1 MLADFFHRLKLMER
15 RGSGMKKII
24 GEYKR
29 YEDLENYHAPEFS
42 SNASEFHAVL
52 WNLNYGTDAAKEFV
66 KEDAK
71 FTKEFIKAQRMIY
84 KLISEQPHS
93 STAMMAEK
101 IGVSP
106 RQVQKYL
113 KQLSDLHLIVREGGR
128 KNGIWKILDDEY
140 EDFFKRI

>member
-1 MLADFFHRLKLMER
+1 
-15 RGSGMKKII
+15 MKS
-24 GEYKR
+24 
-29 YEDLENYHAPEFS
+29 YHTPEFS
-42 SNASEFHAVL
+42 SNASEFHATL
-52 WNLNYGTDAAKEFV
+52 WNLNYEADAVKEDAKFVKEFVKEDAKFVKEFV

-93 STAMMAEK
+93 SAAMMAEK
-101 IGVSP
+101 IGVSS

-140 EDFFKRI
+140 EGFFKRI

>member
-1 MLADFFHRLKLMER
+1 
-15 RGSGMKKII
+15 MKS
-24 GEYKR
+24 
-29 YEDLENYHAPEFS
+29 YHTPEFS
-42 SNASEFHAVL
+42 SNASEFHATL
-52 WNLNYGTDAAKEFV
+52 WNLNYEADAVKEFVKEDAKFV

-93 STAMMAEK
+93 SAAMMAEK
-101 IGVSP
+101 IGVSS

-140 EDFFKRI
+140 EGFFKRI

>member
-1 MLADFFHRLKLMER
+1 MTYSRV
-15 RGSGMKKII
+15 
-24 GEYKR
+24 
-29 YEDLENYHAPEFS
+29 S
-42 SNASEFHAVL
+42 SNASEFHATL
-52 WNLNYGTDAAKEFV
+52 WNLNYGTDAAKEFVKEDAKFAKEFV

-93 STAMMAEK
+93 SAAMMAEK
-101 IGVSP
+101 IGVSS

>member
-1 MLADFFHRLKLMER
+1 M
-15 RGSGMKKII
+15 
-24 GEYKR
+24 
-29 YEDLENYHAPEFS
+29 P
-42 SNASEFHAVL
+42 SEFHAVL
-52 WNLNYGTDAAKEFV
+52 WNLNYGTDAAKEFVKEDAKFVKEFV

-93 STAMMAEK
+93 SAAMMAEK
-101 IGVSP
+101 IGVSS